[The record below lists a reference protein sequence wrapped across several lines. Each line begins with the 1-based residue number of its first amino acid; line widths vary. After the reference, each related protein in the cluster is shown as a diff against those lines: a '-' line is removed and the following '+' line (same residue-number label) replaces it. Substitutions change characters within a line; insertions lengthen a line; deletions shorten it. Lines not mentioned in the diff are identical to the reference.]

1 MSTFPSFFPASKAP
15 RRPCEKNCSTVA
27 KRKLFQPESTSWH
40 PRLSPDTLGRWFVRF
55 CRPKSAFFSCT
66 QHLKLIRFILRARFQ
81 NMTAGPFFSGILNT
95 MNGPDNETYIKT
107 HVVRGQVEA
116 NVDFESRCMFQPE
129 HKYKA
134 CSV

>member
-1 MSTFPSFFPASKAP
+1 MAPTFISGHS
-15 RRPCEKNCSTVA
+15 RSVVCSLLQA
-27 KRKLFQPESTSWH
+27 KERLFSLHAALE
-40 PRLSPDTLGRWFVRF
+40 V
-55 CRPKSAFFSCT
+55 
-66 QHLKLIRFILRARFQ
+66 LIRFILRARFQ